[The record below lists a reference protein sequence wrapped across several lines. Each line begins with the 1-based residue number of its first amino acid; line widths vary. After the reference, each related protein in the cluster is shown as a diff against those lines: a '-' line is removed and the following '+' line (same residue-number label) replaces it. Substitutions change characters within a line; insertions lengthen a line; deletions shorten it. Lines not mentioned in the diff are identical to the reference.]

1 MANKENLITTNELD
15 GEVYLDKILADY
27 DIFFMDCLDED
38 NKPAYPS
45 KFLLNDLAESSKGKL
60 LVCYQK
66 VHIRDEWKSR
76 IYVMTAKSNGLTEAK
91 LRNYPVFKK
100 SNLTPAAAVTGKEQI
115 SDITA
120 IKLLTMN
127 VPFATQLNQ
136 KGKMARS
143 NLLGELF
150 FYIKD
155 INQGKD
161 KKGGHFNR
169 RGQVVLIRLY
179 FDEQSKTMHIAN
191 SLFTQVK
198 LFKEKYGEEF
208 KDELAERNLLTGPF
222 YRINFDNM
230 TIRQCRKMTD
240 DCYLKAPLI
249 KNEKPKAIDGAM
261 KNFALDKNTPFDHSK
276 YGFAYQLLSSF
287 NSYYEGTGYVSKL
300 SFKEVKA
307 KTISAEESSMKLNKK
322 VTRAVADFFKDK
334 KVHFVDQTGK
344 ELDLAPVA
352 EYFADKTAEASCVD
366 QVKEGFNI
374 VVVRPSKDYKGKD
387 PYQRSNS
394 KCMIQHIYQDNCL
407 KKDGQVKG
415 KSALDNSL
423 KELLVKYCVV
433 NRTVKPL
440 QVKGMPNAKF
450 HYWEKETG
458 TCWSLKFKDEETFE
472 LAKSNQL
479 LDPLSENN
487 PFIEQGLLWK
497 DKKGRMTSDYELLAW
512 IDGELYGIKQ
522 SKLRTMPNKSLYYRT
537 IEDPEFRY
545 YRNKAGLDEYM
556 SGIVYENH
564 WLENGCVKFNVG
576 KVGRGMQTTIDKG
589 SVVRIINSFSGDI
602 LEEEA
607 EKIYRMLKMTEVTF
621 VKYKD
626 LTVLP
631 YPLKLLKEAA
641 RMEIEL

>member
-1 MANKENLITTNELD
+1 M
-15 GEVYLDKILADY
+15 Y
-27 DIFFMDCLDED
+27 
-38 NKPAYPS
+38 
-45 KFLLNDLAESSKGKL
+45 
-60 LVCYQK
+60 
-66 VHIRDEWKSR
+66 
-76 IYVMTAKSNGLTEAK
+76 
-91 LRNYPVFKK
+91 
-100 SNLTPAAAVTGKEQI
+100 
-115 SDITA
+115 
-120 IKLLTMN
+120 
-127 VPFATQLNQ
+127 
-136 KGKMARS
+136 
-143 NLLGELF
+143 
-150 FYIKD
+150 
-155 INQGKD
+155 
-161 KKGGHFNR
+161 
-169 RGQVVLIRLY
+169 
-179 FDEQSKTMHIAN
+179 IAN

-208 KDELAERNLLTGPF
+208 KDKLAERNLLTGPF
-222 YRINFDNM
+222 YWINLDDM

-240 DCYLKAPLI
+240 DCYLKAPLY

-287 NSYYEGTGYVSKL
+287 NSCYEGTGYVSKL

-307 KTISAEESSMKLNKK
+307 KTISAEETSMKLNKR

-334 KVHFVDQTGK
+334 KVHLVDQTRK

-352 EYFADKTAEASCVD
+352 EYFADKTAEATCIE

-374 VVVRPSKDYKGKD
+374 VVVLPPKDYNGKD

-394 KCMIQHIYQDNCL
+394 KCLIQHIYQDNCL
-407 KKDGQVKG
+407 KKNGQIKG

-440 QVKGMPNAKF
+440 QVKGMPNAEF
-450 HYWEKETG
+450 HYWEKGTG

-487 PFIEQGLLWK
+487 PFIEHGLLWE
-497 DKKGRMTSDYELLAW
+497 DKKGRMTSDYELLAR

-522 SKLRTMPNKSLYYRT
+522 SELRTMPNKSLYYKT

-545 YRNKAGLDEYM
+545 YRNKTGLDEYM

-564 WLENGCVKFNVG
+564 WLENGRVKYNVG
-576 KVGRGMQTTIDKG
+576 KIGRGMQTTIDKG

-641 RMEIEL
+641 RIEIEL

>member
-1 MANKENLITTNELD
+1 MTNKEKLITTNELV

-27 DIFFMDCLDED
+27 DIFYMDCLDED
-38 NKPAYPS
+38 NKAAYPS

-60 LVCYQK
+60 LVCYQR
-66 VHIRDEWKSR
+66 VHIGDEWKNR

-91 LRNYPVFKK
+91 LRNYPVFKR

-115 SDITA
+115 SKITT

-127 VPFATQLNQ
+127 VPFATLLNQ
-136 KGKMARS
+136 KGKMARC

-150 FYIKD
+150 FYIKG

-169 RGQVVLIRLY
+169 RGQVVLNRLY

-198 LFKEKYGEEF
+198 LFKEQFGKEF
-208 KDELAERNLLTGPF
+208 KDELADRNLLTGPF
-222 YRINFDNM
+222 YQIDLDDM
-230 TIRQCRKMTD
+230 KIRQCRKMTD
-240 DCYLKAPLI
+240 DCYLKAPLY
-249 KNEKPKAIDGAM
+249 KNQKPKAIDGAM
-261 KNFALDKNTPFDHSK
+261 KNFALDKDTPFAHSK
-276 YGFAYQLLSSF
+276 YGFAYQLLSSL
-287 NSYYEGTGYVSKL
+287 NSYYEGTGYISNL
-300 SFKEVKA
+300 SFKEINA
-307 KTISAEESSMKLNKK
+307 ETISAEESNMKLNKK

-334 KVHFVDQTGK
+334 KVHFVDQTGN

-352 EYFADKTAEASCVD
+352 EYFADKTAEATCAD

-374 VVVRPSKDYKGKD
+374 VVVLPSEKYEGDD

-394 KCMIQHIYQDNCL
+394 KCMSQHIYQDNCI
-407 KKDGQVKG
+407 KKDGKVKG

-440 QVKGMPNAKF
+440 QVKGIPNAEF

-458 TCWSLKFKDEETFE
+458 TCWSLKFNDEETFG
-472 LAKSNQL
+472 LTKSNQL
-479 LDPLSENN
+479 LDPLSVNN
-487 PFIEQGLLWK
+487 PFIQHSLLWE
-497 DKKGRMTSDYELLAW
+497 DKKGRMTSSYELLAR

-522 SKLRTMPNKSLYYRT
+522 SKVRTMPNKSLYHKT
-537 IEDPEFRY
+537 VEDPEFRY

-564 WLENGCVKFNVG
+564 WLEKGCVKYNVG

-641 RMEIEL
+641 RMDLNK